1 MLDLTG
7 IMASSIILLFIAF
20 RAIALDRIMP
30 WFQTLSPRAAAKAEG
45 ASAWT
50 RRAAPGIPAGPH
62 AGGRRPG

>member
-30 WFQTLSPRAAAKAEG
+30 WFQTLNPVTAARAG
-45 ASAWT
+45 GTSVRS
-50 RRAAPGIPAGPH
+50 RRAAPVASPGPH